1 MKKQTK
7 EKITII
13 QPKGRFQFIDLKE
26 IWEYRE
32 LFWTF
37 VVRDIKVRYKQTL
50 IGGLWAILQPFT
62 TMIVFSFFFGTI
74 MNISSGGVPYPIFSY
89 SGLILWIYFTSA
101 VSSAS
106 GSLIGNTNLI
116 TKVYFPRIIIPLA
129 ATMTGLV
136 DYLIS
141 ASLLSVLL
149 IYFKIVPSIYIFFIL
164 GIAILTWALA
174 SGIGLWLSAI
184 NVKYRDVRYAVPFF
198 IQLMLFLTPVIYP
211 ISIAPNFKNL
221 LMLNPMT
228 GFIETHRA
236 LILGLNN
243 FSFAPLIIS
252 IAITFIIFISG
263 AIYFKSVEKYFTD
276 II

>member
-1 MKKQTK
+1 MS

-13 QPKGRFQFIDLKE
+13 EPKGRFQFIDWRE

-32 LFWTF
+32 LFLTF
-37 VVRDIKVRYKQTL
+37 VVRDIKVRYKQTF
-50 IGGLWAILQPFT
+50 IGGLWAILQPFM
-62 TMIVFSFFFGTI
+62 TMIVFSFFFG
-74 MNISSGGVPYPIFSY
+74 NILKVPSDGVPYPIFSY

-101 VSSAS
+101 VSAAS
-106 GSLIGNTNLI
+106 GSLIGSTSLI

-136 DYLIS
+136 DYAIS
-141 ASLLSVLL
+141 AVLLIGLL
-149 IYFKIVPSIYIFFIL
+149 IYFQIAPSPFVFLIF
-164 GIAILTWALA
+164 GIALLTWILA

-198 IQLMLFLTPVIYP
+198 IQLMLFFTPVIYP
-211 ISIAPNFKNL
+211 ISIAPRFEKL
-221 LMLNPMT
+221 LALNPMT

-236 LILGLNN
+236 LILGTGK
-243 FSFAPLIIS
+243 FPLELFF
-252 IAITFIIFISG
+252 IAIFITLVIFFSG
-263 AIYFKSVEKYFTD
+263 AFYFKSVEKYFTD

>member
-1 MKKQTK
+1 MN
-7 EKITII
+7 EKITVI
-13 QPKGRFQFIDLKE
+13 QPKGRFQFIDWQE

-74 MNISSGGVPYPIFSY
+74 MNVASDGVPYPIFSY
-89 SGLILWIYFTSA
+89 SGLILWMYFTSA
-101 VSSAS
+101 ISAAS
-106 GSLIGNTNLI
+106 GSLIGSTNLI

-129 ATMTGLV
+129 STMTGLV

-141 ASLLSVLL
+141 ALLLVILL
-149 IYFKIVPSIYIFFIL
+149 IYFQIVPSTFVFLIPIL
-164 GIAILTWALA
+164 AVLTWFLA

-198 IQLMLFLTPVIYP
+198 IQLMLFFTPVIYP
-211 ISIAPNFKNL
+211 VSIAPRFKNL
-221 LMLNPMT
+221 LYLNPMT
-228 GFIETHRA
+228 GFIEAHRS

-243 FSFAPLIIS
+243 FNWPALGIALAMSVLI
-252 IAITFIIFISG
+252 FVSG

>member
-1 MKKQTK
+1 MTKTTK

-13 QPKGRFQFIDLKE
+13 QPKGRFQFINLKE

-50 IGGLWAILQPFT
+50 IGGLWAVLQPLI

-74 MNISSGGVPYPIFSY
+74 MNIASDGVPYPIFSY

-101 VSSAS
+101 VSAAS
-106 GSLIGNTNLI
+106 ESLIGNTNLI

-129 ATMTGLV
+129 ATITGLV

-149 IYFKIVPSIYIFFIL
+149 VYFQVTPSIYVLLIL
-164 GIAILTWALA
+164 GIAILTWFLA

-198 IQLMLFLTPVIYP
+198 IQIMLFLTPVIYP
-211 ISIAPNFKNL
+211 ISIAPNFRNL

-236 LILGLNN
+236 LVLGLNN
-243 FSFAPLIIS
+243 FSLTSLIIS
-252 IAITFIIFISG
+252 VVITILIFVSG
-263 AIYFKSVEKYFTD
+263 VLYFKSVEKYFAD
-276 II
+276 IL